1 MYADFFVLL
10 GWLIKALEVTAL
22 IGIILLAYQKVSI
35 LFFGG
40 AKNISTESDVI
51 LHSCFITALVV
62 AVFHYIGSGVSQ
74 YILTLNLD
82 KMEKRQLFY
91 STMFLMS
98 FIGILAIFTLHKLR
112 QCKFAPAARFTIY
125 LGLGMCIVQM
135 IQFYFRGIAEVDF
148 FSPMYKLLVVTIN
161 ILTLSVVSYF
171 PVTAF
176 LKRNCNE

>member
-1 MYADFFVLL
+1 MSADFLIPL
-10 GWLIKALEVTAL
+10 DWLIKALELTVLLA
-22 IGIILLAYQKVSI
+22 IILLAYQKVSI

-40 AKNISTESDVI
+40 AKNISTESDIV

-74 YILTLNLD
+74 YILALNLD

-98 FIGILAIFTLHKLR
+98 FIGILAIFTLHKIR
-112 QCKFAPAARFTIY
+112 QCRFAPAARFTIY

-135 IQFYFRGIAEVDF
+135 VQFYLHGMVDSIVF
-148 FSPMYKLLVVTIN
+148 LQAYTLLVVSIN
-161 ILTLSVVSYF
+161 ILTLAVVSYF

>member
-171 PVTAF
+171 PVSAF